1 MSAPE
6 IKGWCP
12 GALTPMQSGDGLVVR
27 IRPFNG
33 RLTAAQAHGLARLS
47 TAHGNG
53 LLDVSSRANIQLRGV
68 TETSYP
74 PLIEG
79 LNALHLLDQSHAVE
93 ARRNILVTPFWQPND
108 ATDQIATAL
117 TQALCDPNFPDLPKK
132 FGFAIDTGPT
142 PVLQNASADIRLE
155 RDTGG
160 GLLIA
165 VDGTPV
171 AKPITQDA
179 VIPEVL
185 ELVHWFLKQRGDETR
200 LAKLFKRTGDLP
212 PDHFVARPA
221 QDFSP
226 KPGPTAQGALVA
238 APFGQLTA
246 EPFAA
251 IAEHGALRLTPWRM
265 VLVETDRDL
274 TRIDGLITDPN
285 DPLLNITACTGAPR
299 CTQGHIQ
306 TRPLARQLASQV
318 PKGLH
323 ISGCAKGCAHPKP
336 APLTITGT
344 PNGLSL
350 IHNGRASDTP
360 TQSGLTVDQL
370 IKAL

>member
-6 IKGWCP
+6 VKGWCP

-33 RLTAAQAHGLARLS
+33 CLTAVQARGLAQLS

-68 TETSYP
+68 IETSYP
-74 PLIEG
+74 PLMEG
-79 LNALHLLDQSHAVE
+79 LDALNLLDPSPAVE
-93 ARRNILVTPFWQPND
+93 ARRNILVTPFWQSND
-108 ATDQIATAL
+108 ATDQVATAL
-117 TQALCDPNFPDLPKK
+117 TRALCDPDAPDLPKK
-132 FGFAIDTGPT
+132 FGFAVDTGPT

-165 VDGTPV
+165 VDGAPV

-179 VIPEVL
+179 AIPEVL

-200 LAKLFKRTGDLP
+200 VAKLFKRTGTLP

-221 QDFSP
+221 QEYTP
-226 KPGPTAQGALVA
+226 IPGSTAQGTLIA

-246 EPFAA
+246 ETLAA
-251 IAEHGALRLTPWRM
+251 LGTHGALRLTPWRM
-265 VLVETDRDL
+265 VLVESDSDL
-274 TRIDGLITDPN
+274 THIDGLITDPK

-306 TRPLARQLASQV
+306 TRPLARQLGRQA

-323 ISGCAKGCAHPKP
+323 ISGCAKGCAHPNA

-344 PNGLSL
+344 PNGLAL
-350 IHNGRASDTP
+350 IRNGRASDTP
-360 TQSGLTVDQL
+360 TKTGLTADQL